1 MDDFSMP
8 TPLALAVVFD
18 LSAQR
23 LKSGQKYAEMVR
35 RQLRQFI
42 AEDPLRLAYVA
53 SHQNSMPKD
62 NRESYAQL
70 NRYVEP
76 ENFLVGEE
84 FKRAVKVLG
93 ENGDNYHKV
102 VVLFTDRF
110 QHDRRAH
117 YWTGFQLNA
126 GRHYGCDIL
135 ICGVGRVR
143 DEQQLQELVG
153 GFAGQYQRVVTPDDI
168 VHLLQ
173 GIA

>member
-18 LSAQR
+18 LSDQR
-23 LKSGQKYAEMVR
+23 SDSGHKLAEMVR
-35 RQLRQFI
+35 RELRQFI
-42 AEDPLRLAYVA
+42 TADPLRLAYVA
-53 SHQNSMPKD
+53 LEKNHMPKD

-76 ENFLVGEE
+76 EAFLVGEE

-93 ENGDNYHKV
+93 ENGDNYRKV
-102 VVLFTDRF
+102 VALFTDRF
-110 QHDRRAH
+110 QYDRRAH

-143 DEQQLQELVG
+143 DEQRLQELTDS
-153 GFAGQYQRVVTPDDI
+153 FAGRYQRVVTLNDM
-168 VHLLQ
+168 VHLLK